1 MSVELCNELKLSIMK
16 DNYLFCCF
24 LVVKNKEMNIVLL
37 SDQTVGCLLS
47 HLHVEHLTCC
57 LPCLV
62 SLLELRS

>member
-24 LVVKNKEMNIVLL
+24 LCVKNKEMNIVLL
-37 SDQTVGCLLS
+37 SDQTVGWLLS

>member
-37 SDQTVGCLLS
+37 SDQTVGWLLS
-47 HLHVEHLTCC
+47 HLHVEHLTSC